1 MGFKNSTPHGSV
13 ISPVLFNIMINDI
26 FSGIGGGFGRSLF
39 ADDGALWKR
48 GRNVDYVLRQAQVAL
63 DSVVAWGDKWD
74 FRVSASKSNYMIFGS
89 KRKLPERGLTIYGA
103 PLERVKVF
111 KFLGVWL
118 DERLTWAAHI
128 AKVVEQ
134 GEKVL
139 NAMRC
144 LAGCDWGADRGSLQL
159 VYQAMIRSYI
169 NYGCFVYGSAAKS
182 VLHKLEVLQARALRL
197 CCGAFRSS
205 PVPALLVEMGELLLS
220 LRRVKLG
227 LQYWAK
233 LSASGPSF
241 PARRLLQSSW
251 ESGSGA
257 KRRMFFE

>member
-1 MGFKNSTPHGSV
+1 MQIKLYDLGVRGRMINWISDFLRDRMIQVRVGAVCSKTVGIEDGTPQGSV

-63 DSVVAWGDKWD
+63 DSVVAWGDKWG

-89 KRKLPERGLTIYGA
+89 KRTLPEHGLTIYGA

-128 AKVVEQ
+128 AKVVEKG
-134 GEKVL
+134 GEKY
-139 NAMRC
+139 
-144 LAGCDWGADRGSLQL
+144 SIQ
-159 VYQAMIRSYI
+159 
-169 NYGCFVYGSAAKS
+169 
-182 VLHKLEVLQARALRL
+182 
-197 CCGAFRSS
+197 
-205 PVPALLVEMGELLLS
+205 
-220 LRRVKLG
+220 
-227 LQYWAK
+227 
-233 LSASGPSF
+233 
-241 PARRLLQSSW
+241 
-251 ESGSGA
+251 
-257 KRRMFFE
+257 